1 MDEDIIK
8 KVEELSKK
16 MPLTPLQQQDE
27 ERYLD
32 MMETLVTPL
41 NITLSQMHI
50 LEPKLKDVALTNI
63 IFGLVMTHSDTI
75 DEALTHLENV
85 RKVVIH
91 IDKKTNQRAIRMV
104 LIVSVTVLLIVLAH
118 IFSIAYK
125 PYSIA

>member
-50 LEPKLKDVALTNI
+50 LETKLKDVALTNI

-91 IDKKTNQRAIRMV
+91 IDKKTNQGE
-104 LIVSVTVLLIVLAH
+104 
-118 IFSIAYK
+118 
-125 PYSIA
+125 